1 MKRFGNKI
9 LISTLIV
16 LFHAVG
22 LVGFLVPSAIPL
34 FLKLVPF
41 HLLLM
46 ATLLVL
52 THHGKNKEFGLF
64 LLVTYLAGYL
74 IEVLGVSTGLIFGR
88 YTYGETLGIKLA
100 DVPILIGVN
109 WIILTYS
116 TGMAIKYLKI
126 RNHLVRALIGALFMV
141 FLDILIEPVAIR
153 FDYWSWEGMNIPFQ
167 NYVAWFLFSFCL
179 LLFFFARKFRT
190 NNPTAI
196 AMLLSQ
202 TLFFLVLNY
211 FA

>member
-9 LISTLIV
+9 IISTLIV

-22 LVGFLVPSAIPL
+22 LVGFLMPSAIPL

-52 THHGKNKEFGLF
+52 THYGKNKEFGLF

-100 DVPILIGVN
+100 DVPLLIGVN

-179 LLFFFARKFRT
+179 LLFFFARKFRP